1 MNFQN
6 VNKIHDALMSLV
18 LTTPKR
24 RYLLKSRTV
33 LIASFLWII
42 VKPSANLE
50 GLAVFTEMKLPA
62 LLFRR
67 DYKHLVVTSSY
78 LSIMIWLT
86 LNDCWKNKRLKIKRY
101 HSFEEI
107 FVLFCATSHTFFI
120 SGLCNWMDAVLI
132 GSYLVFINLYWAVN
146 VAYVIYI
153 YIFLKKLFIYLHL
166 SA

>member
-1 MNFQN
+1 MSFQS
-6 VNKIHDALMSLV
+6 VKKIYDALINLV
-18 LTTPKR
+18 LTTPKY
-24 RYLLKSRTV
+24 RYLLKSSTV

-67 DYKHLVVTSSY
+67 VYKHLVVTSSY

-86 LNDCWKNKRLKIKRY
+86 LSDCWRNKRLKIKRY

-107 FVLFCATSHTFFI
+107 FVLFCATSPMFFFTV
-120 SGLCNWMDAVLI
+120 LYKWMDAMLLDT
-132 GSYLVFINLYWAVN
+132 YLVFLYLLN
-146 VAYVIYI
+146 
-153 YIFLKKLFIYLHL
+153 
-166 SA
+166 S